1 MIFIDQFFFFKE
13 NRENEI
19 KLLQKI
25 INTQLE
31 VTPKEAETQLADT
44 TSPTTPQRTPSVE
57 GATVVNHV
65 SQLLIMYC
73 IVITRCQSWQKE
85 VKSSKTSRKTEHKVC
100 KYSETII
107 NHYIYNSQVPST
119 VNWQFEPVH
128 PHPEREKQ
136 RKTSIIRFS
145 YDSCKTINVWILWW
159 DKL

>member
-1 MIFIDQFFFFKE
+1 LIFIDQFFFFKE

-44 TSPTTPQRTPSVE
+44 NSPTTPQRTPSVE

-73 IVITRCQSWQKE
+73 IVITRCQS
-85 VKSSKTSRKTEHKVC
+85 
-100 KYSETII
+100 
-107 NHYIYNSQVPST
+107 
-119 VNWQFEPVH
+119 
-128 PHPEREKQ
+128 
-136 RKTSIIRFS
+136 
-145 YDSCKTINVWILWW
+145 
-159 DKL
+159 